1 VPSTLRDSG
10 EVEDTRTRWRIAILV
25 SAAIAISYLD
35 RQTLPVAVQAI
46 SRDIPLTNAQF
57 SGLQSAFLFAYALMY
72 AGGGKVVDVLGTRRG
87 FTVIMLFWSLACA
100 SHALATSFALLAT
113 SRFLLGVGEGG
124 GFPAATRAVAE
135 SFTTKDRA
143 TAMGII
149 NAGTA
154 VGAVVAP
161 PLIALVLLY
170 SNWRWIFVVTG
181 ALGLLWTAWWRLS
194 YTAPA
199 ETLRHDFSAE
209 SDRGT
214 STPEIRWTR
223 LFSIRETWGLV
234 TAKFLSDAAWFFLL
248 FWLPKYLYDARGF
261 DVKAV
266 GTFAWMPSA
275 AAGVGCLL
283 GGGFSSYLVRRQ
295 FSLGMARKLALGASA
310 VVMPLVI
317 LVPHV
322 PVSWA
327 IALFCLAYFGQQSW
341 STLVMVLPT
350 DLFPK
355 SIVGSVAGLV
365 GFGGAM
371 GGIVFGEVAGYLLDH
386 GFGYG
391 TVFGIA
397 GAFHIVAFMI
407 ILTTV
412 PAIAP
417 LQLQPKFR
425 FEAAQ

>member
-1 VPSTLRDSG
+1 V
-10 EVEDTRTRWRIAILV
+10 RWRVAILV
-25 SAAIAISYLD
+25 SVAIAISYLD

-46 SRDIPLTNAQF
+46 SKDIPLSNGQF
-57 SGLQSAFLFAYALMY
+57 SALQSAFLFSYALMY
-72 AGGGKVVDVLGTRRG
+72 AGGGKLVDLLGTERG
-87 FTVIMLFWSLACA
+87 FMVIMLFWSLACA
-100 SHALATSFALLAT
+100 SHALAASFAMLLT

-135 SFTTKDRA
+135 WFPAKERA

-154 VGAVVAP
+154 VGAVAAP
-161 PLIALVLLY
+161 PLIAAVLGY
-170 SNWRWIFVVTG
+170 SNWRWIFVLTG
-181 ALGLLWTAWWRLS
+181 GLGILWVVWWRFS
-194 YTAPA
+194 YASTHVPVSSFT
-199 ETLRHDFSAE
+199 EPTAE
-209 SDRGT
+209 SAAAM
-214 STPEIRWTR
+214 PWIH
-223 LFSIRETWGLV
+223 LFRIRETWGLV
-234 TAKFLSDAAWFFLL
+234 TAKFLSDAAWFFYL

-283 GGGFSSYLVRRQ
+283 GGAFSSYLVRRN
-295 FSLGMARKLALGASA
+295 FSLGVARKLALGLSA
-310 VVMPLVI
+310 AVMPFII

-350 DLFPK
+350 DLFPQNV
-355 SIVGSVAGLV
+355 VGSVAGLV

-371 GGIVFGEVAGYLLDH
+371 GGIAFGEVVGYLLDH
-386 GFGYG
+386 GFGYSV
-391 TVFGIA
+391 VFRIA
-397 GAFHIVAFMI
+397 GTLHIAAFLI
-407 ILTTV
+407 ILT
-412 PAIAP
+412 AIPVLLP
-417 LQLQPKFR
+417 LKLEPQLKY
-425 FEAAQ
+425 